1 MKSGWESVRTMLRG
15 IDPLLTPGLLHT
27 LAAMGHGDRIAIVD
41 ANFPGASN
49 ARLLHELPG
58 IDAGAVLRAV
68 LSLLPLDD
76 FIPDPAVTMQVV
88 GDAEI
93 VPEAV
98 QDFATILA
106 AHDGPRPA
114 SVERF
119 AFYELAKSAYAIVQ
133 TGETRLY
140 GNIILAKGVIKQI

>member
-1 MKSGWESVRTMLRG
+1 MLRG

-27 LAAMGHGDRIAIVD
+27 MASMGHGDRIAIVD

-49 ARLLHELPG
+49 AQRLHELPG
-58 IDAGAVLRAV
+58 LDAGSVLRAV

-76 FIPDPAVTMQVV
+76 FVPDPAVTMQVV
-88 GDAEI
+88 GDAGTI
-93 VPEAV
+93 PEAV
-98 QDFATILA
+98 QDFTVILG
-106 AHDGPRPA
+106 AHDAPA
-114 SVERF
+114 PTTVERF

-140 GNIILAKGVIKQI
+140 GNIIIAKGVIKPF

>member
-1 MKSGWESVRTMLRG
+1 MLRG

-27 LAAMGHGDRIAIVD
+27 LASMGHGDRIAIVD

-49 ARLLHELPG
+49 AQRLHELPG

-88 GDAEI
+88 EDADTI
-93 VPEAV
+93 PEAV
-98 QDFATILA
+98 REFGAILQ
-106 AHDGPRPA
+106 AHDGPAPRTA
-114 SVERF
+114 ERF
-119 AFYELAKSAYAIVQ
+119 AFYEMAKKAYAIVQ

-140 GNIILAKGVIKQI
+140 GNIILAKGVIKPF